1 MDFNLHMH
9 LLALNC
15 VAIILLAT
23 VYKHT
28 VMKTSLAS
36 KAIVYRIILPFL
48 AMNLV
53 WFWNLDVAF
62 PVNETMYFIGQNNTT
77 SEYNL

>member
-1 MDFNLHMH
+1 MH
-9 LLALNC
+9 LIALNS

-36 KAIVYRIILPFL
+36 KAIVYPAIPGNESRLILEFRRSL
-48 AMNLV
+48 SG
-53 WFWNLDVAF
+53 
-62 PVNETMYFIGQNNTT
+62 E
-77 SEYNL
+77 

>member
-1 MDFNLHMH
+1 MH
-9 LLALNC
+9 LIALNC

-36 KAIVYRIILPFL
+36 KAIVYPAIPDPSNESRLILKFRHSL
-48 AMNLV
+48 SG
-53 WFWNLDVAF
+53 
-62 PVNETMYFIGQNNTT
+62 E
-77 SEYNL
+77 

>member
-1 MDFNLHMH
+1 MH
-9 LLALNC
+9 LIALNC

-36 KAIVYRIILPFL
+36 KAIVYPNPAIPGNESRLILEFRRSL
-48 AMNLV
+48 SG
-53 WFWNLDVAF
+53 
-62 PVNETMYFIGQNNTT
+62 E
-77 SEYNL
+77 

>member
-1 MDFNLHMH
+1 MH
-9 LLALNC
+9 LIALNC

-36 KAIVYRIILPFL
+36 KAIVIVYPAIPG
-48 AMNLV
+48 
-53 WFWNLDVAF
+53 
-62 PVNETMYFIGQNNTT
+62 NESRLSLEFRRSLSG
-77 SEYNL
+77 E

>member
-1 MDFNLHMH
+1 MH
-9 LLALNC
+9 LIALNC

-36 KAIVYRIILPFL
+36 KAIVYPHNPAIPGNESRLILEFRRSL
-48 AMNLV
+48 SG
-53 WFWNLDVAF
+53 
-62 PVNETMYFIGQNNTT
+62 E
-77 SEYNL
+77 

>member
-1 MDFNLHMH
+1 MH
-9 LLALNC
+9 LIALNC

-36 KAIVYRIILPFL
+36 KAIVYPAIPGNESRLILEFRRSL
-48 AMNLV
+48 
-53 WFWNLDVAF
+53 
-62 PVNETMYFIGQNNTT
+62 PVNETMYFIGQNETT